1 MENKTNHKLY
11 KLMDAILNVIAFLP
25 MLLGEIGGNIHVG
38 LAGLGAGVGIGL
50 LGAKAAEATG
60 RNPGAAGNI
69 MTISIILAAL
79 AEGLIFIAIFL
90 GGN

>member
-1 MENKTNHKLY
+1 MDTILSMIAMVPG
-11 KLMDAILNVIAFLP
+11 LMAAI
-25 MLLGEIGGNIHVG
+25 EGNIHVG

-90 GGN
+90 G

>member
-11 KLMDAILNVIAFLP
+11 KLMDAILNMIAFLP

>member
-1 MENKTNHKLY
+1 MDTILT
-11 KLMDAILNVIAFLP
+11 LMTVIPGFLA
-25 MLLGEIGGNIHVG
+25 EIGGNIHVG
-38 LAGLGAGVGIGL
+38 LVGLGAGVGIGI
-50 LGAKAAEATG
+50 LGSKAAEATG

-90 GGN
+90 GK

>member
-1 MENKTNHKLY
+1 
-11 KLMDAILNVIAFLP
+11 MDPILSLATMLPDVFAFLA
-25 MLLGEIGGNIHVG
+25 EITGKFHVG

-60 RNPGAAGNI
+60 RNPGASGAI

-90 GGN
+90 GG